1 MAHVTGGGLLE
12 NIPLT
17 LPENVSVEIEKG
29 TWDELPVFGLMQKL
43 GNVKE
48 TEMFRTFNMGVGMV
62 IVCAEIDVQKIKSHI
77 EKLGE
82 KCFEIGKVVEG
93 NKEVKIL

>member
-1 MAHVTGGGLLE
+1 
-12 NIPLT
+12 
-17 LPENVSVEIEKG
+17 
-29 TWDELPVFGLMQKL
+29 
-43 GNVKE
+43 
-48 TEMFRTFNMGVGMV
+48 MGVGMV